1 MTEWESARRMEALDW
16 RIQDWLTKT
25 AQGRA
30 CEREKEALA
39 DWLLEV
45 CLYYASLEQV
55 DDPQEIA
62 VLATERLWQSVENG
76 SLTWRDDSGLCGL
89 MRYIRQAVR
98 FEAGRHRR
106 AVQRDR
112 AAVAPLDDAMHL
124 PDPDDLETAVVERL
138 SWQPLLEATRAAI
151 QHLSPQQQLV
161 VQLRME
167 GLEPRDIAE
176 LTHIPRAQ
184 VNVVLSHAYARL
196 RRLVLTQAETD
207 PALTAAL
214 EQVFNIRLTSEAPI
228 EDDAG
233 TRSTMD

>member
-1 MTEWESARRMEALDW
+1 
-16 RIQDWLTKT
+16 
-25 AQGRA
+25 
-30 CEREKEALA
+30 
-39 DWLLEV
+39 
-45 CLYYASLEQV
+45 LEQV

-62 VLATERLWQSVENG
+62 VLATERLWQSILSG
-76 SLTWRDDSGLCGL
+76 ALTWRDDAGLGGV

-98 FEAGRHRR
+98 FEGGDRR
-106 AVQRDR
+106 AVALHR
-112 AAVAPLDDAMHL
+112 APMTPRLEDAMHL

-233 TRSTMD
+233 TRTVMD

>member
-1 MTEWESARRMEALDW
+1 MTEWESARRTEAVDW
-16 RIQDWLTKT
+16 RIQDWLTKM
-25 AQGRA
+25 AQGCA

-45 CLYYASLEQV
+45 CLYYAHLERL

-106 AVQRDR
+106 AVLRDR
-112 AAVAPLDDAMHL
+112 AVVAPLDDATHL

-138 SWQPLLEATRAAI
+138 ELATADWRRPAQRFSTSARSSSSWCSCGWRGSSRVT
-151 QHLSPQQQLV
+151 SP
-161 VQLRME
+161 
-167 GLEPRDIAE
+167 
-176 LTHIPRAQ
+176 
-184 VNVVLSHAYARL
+184 NWFSS
-196 RRLVLTQAETD
+196 
-207 PALTAAL
+207 PA
-214 EQVFNIRLTSEAPI
+214 PK
-228 EDDAG
+228 
-233 TRSTMD
+233 